1 MTLNLKKKKKDE
13 IYRENGGKAKQKT
26 KLLFNHSTQKWG
38 PKTKIKEKSSRF
50 WNSDFLTNPCDMD
63 LPRYKMN
70 LNKYSP
76 TL

>member
-1 MTLNLKKKKKDE
+1 MVGRQSKRPNYYSTIQRK
-13 IYRENGGKAKQKT
+13 NGA
-26 KLLFNHSTQKWG
+26 

-70 LNKYSP
+70 LNQYSP